1 MEHRWKERRPVS
13 LDVVVRGRD
22 GLMLH
27 GRTRDISP
35 DGMFIRLGR
44 QSVSK
49 NTVVEIEV
57 PRCGC
62 LHGWVL
68 HAGDEGIGVMFRSI
82 GGRERYLL
90 GQLLAGV
97 ARLDECKG
105 GS

>member
-1 MEHRWKERRPVS
+1 MEHRWKERCPVS
-13 LDVVVRGRD
+13 LDLVVRSRD
-22 GLMLH
+22 GLTLH

-68 HAGDEGIGVMFRSI
+68 HVGDEGIGLMFRSI
-82 GGRERYLL
+82 GSQERRLL
-90 GQLLAGV
+90 DQLLAGA
-97 ARLDECKG
+97 ARPSER
-105 GS
+105 